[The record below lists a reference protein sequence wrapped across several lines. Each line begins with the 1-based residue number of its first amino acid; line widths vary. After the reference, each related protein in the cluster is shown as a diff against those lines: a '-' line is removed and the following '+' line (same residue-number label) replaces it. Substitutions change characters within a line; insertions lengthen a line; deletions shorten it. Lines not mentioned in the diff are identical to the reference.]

1 MNIKRM
7 VTIRKENKISQ
18 RKLSEKINVAYTQIA
33 RYETGVNV
41 PPIEYIE
48 KFCNYFGVS
57 ADYILDLPKGL
68 KYPDNEWYINNMNEL
83 LKMTVSHNTIYCV

>member
-1 MNIKRM
+1 MNIEKM
-7 VTIRKENKISQ
+7 VKIRKNKKVSQ
-18 RKLSEKINVAYTQIA
+18 EKLSKELKVNRIQIA

-68 KYPDNEWYINNMNEL
+68 KYPDNE
-83 LKMTVSHNTIYCV
+83 